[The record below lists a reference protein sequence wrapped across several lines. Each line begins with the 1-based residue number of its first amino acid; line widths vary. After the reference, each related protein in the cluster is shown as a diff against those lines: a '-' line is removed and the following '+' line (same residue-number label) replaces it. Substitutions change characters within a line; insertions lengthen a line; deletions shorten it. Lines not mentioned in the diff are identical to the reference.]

1 MLPPIKI
8 KPKTLFDSESKGCS
22 IHCVNNRI
30 TLLKGNGDSL
40 IGKVV
45 NHIGFSTVF
54 VKGNSRRMVSSD
66 ITGTCD

>member
-30 TLLKGNGDSL
+30 TLLKGNGSGL

-45 NHIGFSTVF
+45 NHIGFNTVF
-54 VKGNSRRMVSSD
+54 VKGNRRRVVGSD
-66 ITGTCD
+66 VASFGC